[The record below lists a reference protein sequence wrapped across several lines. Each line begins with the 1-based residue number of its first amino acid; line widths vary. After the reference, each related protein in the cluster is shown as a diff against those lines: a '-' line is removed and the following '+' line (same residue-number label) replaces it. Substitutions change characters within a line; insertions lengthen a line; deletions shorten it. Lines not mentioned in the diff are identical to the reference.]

1 MYFDG
6 TFFCVIVIP
15 SVSNSDAIIF
25 FQFSARTSR
34 EDKNIVS
41 GSSTLAETSRPVPRH
56 ERDGEFF
63 FMRRHD
69 APSNLAHDLDVPIE
83 KVKRKIKRK

>member
-25 FQFSARTSR
+25 FPIFRSDKSRRQKHRFRFINVGRNESACSKTRT
-34 EDKNIVS
+34 
-41 GSSTLAETSRPVPRH
+41 
-56 ERDGEFF
+56 
-63 FMRRHD
+63 
-69 APSNLAHDLDVPIE
+69 
-83 KVKRKIKRK
+83 

>member
-25 FQFSARTSR
+25 FSNFPLGQVEKTKTSFPVHQR
-34 EDKNIVS
+34 WPKRVGLFQDTNVM
-41 GSSTLAETSRPVPRH
+41 GNFFLCAGTTRRPISLTISMYR
-56 ERDGEFF
+56 
-63 FMRRHD
+63 
-69 APSNLAHDLDVPIE
+69 S
-83 KVKRKIKRK
+83 KK

>member
-25 FQFSARTSR
+25 FPIFRSDKSRRQKHRFRFINVGRNESACFKTRT
-34 EDKNIVS
+34 
-41 GSSTLAETSRPVPRH
+41 
-56 ERDGEFF
+56 
-63 FMRRHD
+63 
-69 APSNLAHDLDVPIE
+69 
-83 KVKRKIKRK
+83 